1 VTTHPSECS
10 IQRDRDRDRVVFRIT
25 GSFERA
31 SAWALRSRMERE
43 SAAEVLLDFTEVR
56 DFSDLAVA
64 VLAHGLTGAAR
75 RVSFRGLRPHQLR
88 IFRYCGVAVDELSAR
103 DAQAASDGAALSE
116 HA

>member
-1 VTTHPSECS
+1 LRE
-10 IQRDRDRDRVVFRIT
+10 RDGERAIFRIT

-43 SAAEVLLDFTEVR
+43 SAAEVLLDFTQVR

-64 VLAHGLTGAAR
+64 VLAHGLTGAPR
-75 RVSFRGLRPHQLR
+75 RVIFRGLRPHQLR

-103 DAQAASDGAALSE
+103 EAQASTGGAPLSE